1 MTVKVRVKR
10 LEAARIP
17 RPRRTW
23 AVVGIEDKAAGTVTV
38 GEKVMTA
45 AEFEALPR
53 DRILLTKREEVKHD
67 G

>member
-1 MTVKVRVKR
+1 MIARGRIKR
-10 LEAARIP
+10 LEAAW